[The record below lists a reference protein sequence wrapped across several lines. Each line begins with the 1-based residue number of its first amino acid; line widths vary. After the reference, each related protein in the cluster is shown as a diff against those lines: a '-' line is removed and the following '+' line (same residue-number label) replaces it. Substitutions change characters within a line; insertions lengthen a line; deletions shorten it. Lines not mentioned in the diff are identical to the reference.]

1 LVSPRNAQLTP
12 LNQSVMSQGVPPE
25 AIARQ
30 DSRQSQ
36 VCRNVIE
43 EFAQKY
49 SSIEKK
55 RGSINPRRQNPIV
68 KQP

>member
-1 LVSPRNAQLTP
+1 
-12 LNQSVMSQGVPPE
+12 MSQGATNPT
-25 AIARQ
+25 Q
-30 DSRQSQ
+30 DGLELRHDVGSRQSQ
-36 VCRNVIE
+36 VCRKVIE

-49 SSIEKK
+49 STIDKK